1 VRTFGG
7 ALVWLGLLLCLPV
20 PSARALDPNKTLTQ
34 YAHRIWG
41 EEEGLLQP
49 TIYSILQTRDG
60 YLWLGTQDSL
70 VRFDGIHFREFDNAA
85 AAGLAR
91 SLIHA
96 LLEDRDGNLWAAS
109 VGSGVVRIQP
119 DGSFRRF
126 TSRDGLPSN
135 DAFCLSSGAAGEI
148 WICTT
153 RGLVRL
159 DHAGGR
165 RVFTTADGLPS
176 NAVRQSCVSPG
187 GTSWVA
193 GLDL

>member
-1 VRTFGG
+1 MAWRARLVKRAALLASPSG
-7 ALVWLGLLLCLPV
+7 ASPRSPKNPHAIRSPL
-20 PSARALDPNKTLTQ
+20 
-34 YAHRIWG
+34 WG

-60 YLWLGTQDSL
+60 FLWLGTQDSL

-91 SLIHA
+91 SLIRA

-126 TSRDGLPSN
+126 TSRDGLPSD
-135 DAFCLSSGAAGEI
+135 DAFCLSSGAPGQI

-159 DHAGGR
+159 DAANKM

-176 NAVRQSCVSPG
+176 NTARESCESPG
-187 GTSWVA
+187 GVRWIAALTSV
-193 GLDL
+193 